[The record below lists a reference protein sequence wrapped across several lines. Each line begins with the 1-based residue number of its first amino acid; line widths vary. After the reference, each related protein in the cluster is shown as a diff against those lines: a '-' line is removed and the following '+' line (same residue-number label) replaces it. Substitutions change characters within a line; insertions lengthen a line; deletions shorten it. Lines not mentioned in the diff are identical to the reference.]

1 MVQREPTKRFPI
13 TSSAPLQPEFVTGTL
28 PYGKT
33 ITGSRRE
40 GGALPLNIANPQKL
54 RTGGSQFR
62 GRAMEAAM
70 RRPPA
75 AVSVPVGRHG
85 YRGAGPPLPSLSSS
99 SILFFYRN

>member
-1 MVQREPTKRFPI
+1 MAPNLRFP
-13 TSSAPLQPEFVTGTL
+13 TSRAAPLQPEFVTGTL

-33 ITGSRRE
+33 ITGSQRE

-75 AVSVPVGRHG
+75 AVSVPVARHG
-85 YRGAGPPLPSLSSS
+85 CRGAG
-99 SILFFYRN
+99 FYF

>member
-1 MVQREPTKRFPI
+1 M
-13 TSSAPLQPEFVTGTL
+13 EFVTGTL

-75 AVSVPVGRHG
+75 TVSVPVGMHG
-85 YRGAGPPLPSLSSS
+85 LQGGWSGLYDGDFC
-99 SILFFYRN
+99 SIL